1 MEGYGYFVPLSD
13 AKPPGNQSVIYD
25 HRNYL
30 DYLPKNENAP
40 TFLQAVLPLAS
51 SLLGHENLG
60 KPLDSSCLMPV
71 WYGHYNDSL
80 NNEIN
85 MTFKYAPDDLN
96 SFVAQV
102 S

>member
-30 DYLPKNENAP
+30 DFLPKNENAA
-40 TFLQAVLPLAS
+40 TFLQPVFF
-51 SLLGHENLG
+51 LLQVCQVNDNLG
-60 KPLDSSCLMPV
+60 KPLDTSCLMPV
-71 WYGHYNDSL
+71 RYGHYNG
-80 NNEIN
+80 
-85 MTFKYAPDDLN
+85 DLN